1 MFYTKE
7 RIATPVTA
15 QLLWKRKRVM
25 SERGNDK
32 SALVGDTNDHFVK
45 VRVTGYVTYRFQ
57 NNMTGG
63 EFEEWAEANVD
74 RFDQMTNR
82 SLDRI
87 DYHLIEIET
96 RPLER
101 KQA

>member
-1 MFYTKE
+1 MT
-7 RIATPVTA
+7 
-15 QLLWKRKRVM
+15 
-25 SERGNDK
+25 ERGDEK
-32 SALVGDTNDHFVK
+32 SAVVGDTNDHFVK

-57 NNMTGG
+57 NNMTEG
-63 EFEEWAEANVD
+63 EFEDWAEVNLD

-87 DYHLIEIET
+87 NYHIVEIET
-96 RPLER
+96 RQLKR

>member
-1 MFYTKE
+1 MTDMN
-7 RIATPVTA
+7 RLIAD
-15 QLLWKRKRVM
+15 LI
-25 SERGNDK
+25 
-32 SALVGDTNDHFVK
+32 GDTNDHFVK

-57 NNMTGG
+57 NDMSAS
-63 EFEEWAEANVD
+63 EFESWAKVNVD

-87 DYHLIEIET
+87 DYHIVELET
-96 RPLER
+96 RQLKR

>member
-1 MFYTKE
+1 MTE
-7 RIATPVTA
+7 C
-15 QLLWKRKRVM
+15 
-25 SERGNDK
+25 GNEK

-63 EFEEWAEANVD
+63 EFEDWAEANVD

-87 DYHLIEIET
+87 DCHLIEIET
-96 RPLER
+96 RPLKR

>member
-1 MFYTKE
+1 MT
-7 RIATPVTA
+7 
-15 QLLWKRKRVM
+15 
-25 SERGNDK
+25 ERGDEK
-32 SALVGDTNDHFVK
+32 SALVGDNDHFVK

-57 NNMTGG
+57 NNMTRA
-63 EFEEWAEANVD
+63 EFESWAEVNLD

-87 DYHLIEIET
+87 NYHIVELET
-96 RPLER
+96 RQLKR

>member
-1 MFYTKE
+1 M
-7 RIATPVTA
+7 PVMA
-15 QLLWKRKRVM
+15 RLLWKRKHVM
-25 SERGNDK
+25 TERGDEK

-57 NNMTGG
+57 NNMTEG
-63 EFEEWAEANVD
+63 EFEDWAEANVD

-82 SLDRI
+82 SLDRT
-87 DYHLIEIET
+87 DCHLIEIET
-96 RPLER
+96 RPLKR

>member
-1 MFYTKE
+1 MT
-7 RIATPVTA
+7 
-15 QLLWKRKRVM
+15 
-25 SERGNDK
+25 ERGNEK

-45 VRVTGYVTYRFQ
+45 VRVTGHVTYRFQ
-57 NNMTGG
+57 NNMTEA
-63 EFEEWAEANVD
+63 EFESWAEANVD

-87 DYHLIEIET
+87 DYHVEEIET
-96 RPLER
+96 RQLKR

>member
-1 MFYTKE
+1 MT
-7 RIATPVTA
+7 
-15 QLLWKRKRVM
+15 
-25 SERGNDK
+25 ERGDEK
-32 SALVGDTNDHFVK
+32 SALVGDTNDHFAK

-57 NNMTGG
+57 NNMTEG

>member
-1 MFYTKE
+1 
-7 RIATPVTA
+7 
-15 QLLWKRKRVM
+15 M
-25 SERGNDK
+25 SERGNEK
-32 SALVGDTNDHFVK
+32 SALVGDGYDHFVK

-57 NNMTGG
+57 NNMTGA
-63 EFEEWAEANVD
+63 EFEEWAEVNVD

-87 DYHLIEIET
+87 DCHIEEIET
-96 RPLER
+96 RPLKH

>member
-1 MFYTKE
+1 MT
-7 RIATPVTA
+7 
-15 QLLWKRKRVM
+15 
-25 SERGNDK
+25 ERGNEK
-32 SALVGDTNDHFVK
+32 SALVGDDYDHFVK

-57 NNMTGG
+57 NSMTEE
-63 EFEEWAEANVD
+63 EFGDWAEVNVD

-87 DYHLIEIET
+87 DCYIAEIET
-96 RPLER
+96 RPLKR

>member
-1 MFYTKE
+1 MT
-7 RIATPVTA
+7 
-15 QLLWKRKRVM
+15 
-25 SERGNDK
+25 ERGNEK
-32 SALVGDTNDHFVK
+32 SALVGDDYDHFVK

-57 NNMTGG
+57 NNMTEE
-63 EFEEWAEANVD
+63 EFGDWAEVNVD

-87 DYHLIEIET
+87 DCYIAEIET
-96 RPLER
+96 RPLKR

>member
-1 MFYTKE
+1 MT
-7 RIATPVTA
+7 
-15 QLLWKRKRVM
+15 
-25 SERGNDK
+25 ERGDEK
-32 SALVGDTNDHFVK
+32 SAVVGDTNDHFVK

-57 NNMTGG
+57 NNMTGA
-63 EFEEWAEANVD
+63 EFEEWAEVNVD

-87 DYHLIEIET
+87 DYHIVEIET
-96 RPLER
+96 RQLKR

>member
-1 MFYTKE
+1 MTE
-7 RIATPVTA
+7 H
-15 QLLWKRKRVM
+15 
-25 SERGNDK
+25 GNDK

-57 NNMTGG
+57 NNMTEA
-63 EFEEWAEANVD
+63 EFEDWAEANVD

-87 DYHLIEIET
+87 DYHIEEIET
-96 RPLER
+96 RPLKR